1 MKCKKV
7 GEVKVR
13 KSGPVDGASLE
24 VTIPKGARLFIDIN
38 AGDILEVFV
47 DEDDKKIIYL
57 KKQT

>member
-57 KKQT
+57 KKQK